1 MFGIFINK
9 NSFLETNS
17 KFLKTQTFEFPTN
30 HLLYFMNF
38 TQPKGSKDAPSFYI
52 PMFYFVFTPLLFTFL
67 LSECNRNNRK
77 TTLSLKRS
85 RYQPRTKKRSFANK
99 TSF

>member
-38 TQPKGSKDAPSFYI
+38 TQPKGSKDAP
-52 PMFYFVFTPLLFTFL
+52 
-67 LSECNRNNRK
+67 
-77 TTLSLKRS
+77 
-85 RYQPRTKKRSFANK
+85 
-99 TSF
+99 